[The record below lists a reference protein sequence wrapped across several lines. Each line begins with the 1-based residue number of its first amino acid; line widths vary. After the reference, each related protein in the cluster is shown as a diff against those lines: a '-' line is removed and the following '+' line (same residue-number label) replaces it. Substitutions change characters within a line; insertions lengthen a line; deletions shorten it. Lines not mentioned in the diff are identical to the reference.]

1 MSAVLPATDDVPV
14 LKAQGVSLSIGQSRV
29 LREVDLEVPP
39 HEFLAILALG
49 GAGKTQ
55 LFRLLAGLQ
64 PPTGGRISW
73 FGEPLDQLGERQ
85 VMSLRRLVGAVHQH
99 GALFADLTVE
109 ENILLPLI
117 ELTDHDQ
124 THIHATLEFTL
135 AAAGLAEH
143 RQQYPSALAAVTLR
157 KVALARALVMGP
169 RLLICDD
176 VFAGLDP
183 RARVQ
188 VSDYLK
194 ALHMLRDMTTII
206 LTHNAQMALQMA
218 DRVIVLAQGRF
229 VAAGPPQEILCC
241 EHPEVISLLQGD
253 SSAMNPNHP

>member
-1 MSAVLPATDDVPV
+1 MTNEIPV
-14 LKAQGVSLSIGQSRV
+14 LKAKDITYSIGGSTV
-29 LREVDLEVPP
+29 FTGIDLDVSP
-39 HEFLAILALG
+39 HEFLSILALG

-64 PPTGGRISW
+64 APTCGRLFW
-73 FGEPLDQLGERQ
+73 FGERLGRLDERH
-85 VMSLRRLVGAVHQH
+85 VMRLRRLVGAVQQH

-124 THIHATLEFTL
+124 AHIRATLEFTL
-135 AAAGLAEH
+135 AAAGLVEH
-143 RQQYPSALAAVTLR
+143 RQQYPSSLAAVTIR
-157 KVALARALVMGP
+157 KAALARALVMGP

-183 RARVQ
+183 RASLQ

-194 ALHMLRDMTTII
+194 ALHVLGNMTTVI
-206 LTHNAQMALQMA
+206 LTHNAQMALTLA
-218 DRVIVLAQGRF
+218 DRVIVLAEGRF
-229 VAAGPPQEILCC
+229 VASGSPHEIRGC
-241 EHPEVISLLQGD
+241 ELPEVMHLLRSD
-253 SSAMNPNHP
+253 SPVMTAFHT

>member
-1 MSAVLPATDDVPV
+1 MNDVLPTRNDAPA
-14 LKAQGVSLSIGQSRV
+14 LKAQGITLSIGASRV
-29 LREVDLEVPP
+29 LREIDLAVPP

-55 LFRLLAGLQ
+55 LFRLLAGLH

-73 FGEPLDQLGERQ
+73 FGEPLDQLSERQ
-85 VMSLRRLVGAVHQH
+85 VMTLRRLVGAVHQH

-124 THIHATLEFTL
+124 AHIRATLDFTL
-135 AAAGLAEH
+135 EAAGLAEH
-143 RQQYPSALAAVTLR
+143 RRQYPSALAAVTIR

-194 ALHMLRDMTTII
+194 ALHMLRDMTTVI
-206 LTHNAQMALQMA
+206 LTHNAQMALQLA
-218 DRVIVLAQGRF
+218 DRVVVLAQGRF
-229 VAAGPPQEILCC
+229 VAVGSPHEILGCD
-241 EHPEVISLLQGD
+241 HPEVMSLLRGD
-253 SSAMNPNHP
+253 SSVMTLAQP